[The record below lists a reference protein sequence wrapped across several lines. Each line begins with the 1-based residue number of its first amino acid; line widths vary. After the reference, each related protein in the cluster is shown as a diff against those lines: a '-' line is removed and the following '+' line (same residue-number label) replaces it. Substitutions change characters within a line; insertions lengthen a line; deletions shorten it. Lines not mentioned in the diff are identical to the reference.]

1 MAELAAIRVLNVSNA
16 WESEKQTASGVK
28 LMEHWV
34 TFDVE
39 GGQIHVTHS
48 PDIDIPVGWSG
59 RALVNCF
66 VRSYDWVDSTGKAR
80 KRFYLAPSSVRSF
93 EKGYKHPDFTD
104 IIPTGNTK

>member
-1 MAELAAIRVLNVSNA
+1 MAEIAAIRVLNVSNA
-16 WESEKQTASGVK
+16 WESDKITSQGVK
-28 LMEHWV
+28 LTEHWV

-66 VRSYDWVDSTGKAR
+66 VRSYDWVDSQGKQR
-80 KRFYLAPSSVRSF
+80 KRFYLSPSSVLSF
-93 EKGYKHPDFTD
+93 EKAYKHPDLSD
-104 IIPTGNTK
+104 IIPSVNTK